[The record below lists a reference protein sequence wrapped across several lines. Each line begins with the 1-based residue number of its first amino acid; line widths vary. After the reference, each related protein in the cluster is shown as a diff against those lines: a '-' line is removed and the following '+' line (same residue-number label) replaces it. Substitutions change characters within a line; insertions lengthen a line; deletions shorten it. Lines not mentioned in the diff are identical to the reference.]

1 MMFYLNGITA
11 IVTEWL
17 KDGCEKTIE
26 EVSQIIYGCIFGRE
40 NNSI

>member
-11 IVTEWL
+11 IVKEWL
-17 KDGCEKTIE
+17 KDGCEKTIK

-40 NNSI
+40 NNGI